1 MRKKEEKG
9 LLKKSNTFQMRIRI
23 KEKKGMWILDQ
34 ERKWVRN
41 RIHTGMLVPICASL
55 TKCLTLQAG
64 KPVPVPELAAALLTL
79 HLSPQH
85 GRLASDV
92 TRPLPDIPSAG

>member
-41 RIHTGMLVPICASL
+41 QIHTG
-55 TKCLTLQAG
+55 
-64 KPVPVPELAAALLTL
+64 
-79 HLSPQH
+79 
-85 GRLASDV
+85 R
-92 TRPLPDIPSAG
+92 